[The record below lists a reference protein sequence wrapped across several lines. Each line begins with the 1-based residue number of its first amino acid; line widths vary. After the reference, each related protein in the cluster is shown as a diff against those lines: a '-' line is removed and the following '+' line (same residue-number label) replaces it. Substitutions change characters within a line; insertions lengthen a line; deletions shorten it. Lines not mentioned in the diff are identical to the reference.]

1 MSPLSEASL
10 TKSGRKTPASSTST
24 KRSRKS
30 SSKGSS
36 LDSSRDSSRVLPDTT
51 DNSSLPRNLSALEA
65 KIQTASSSAE
75 AVTVRARNAVE
86 KLSSKMEVLRSQMT
100 ENANIEEELAA
111 LRSNIRESSLVARR
125 WEEQGL
131 VWEQEKVVVEHQLR
145 QLKEDRK
152 KERADLQRFSQV
164 IWNIKSL
171 ADSSA
176 LPEISLLCSET
187 LSELSNSA
195 PSNSAPRSQD
205 TDVSF
210 MEPIEPIP
218 ESWGNPRSRTLV
230 AAARSTTTVTSPN
243 KRQRTELDA
252 TSANDFSFLRLMYHQ
267 LVYENEAMGKQLEE
281 ETEMWHRERSIMN
294 ADCFN
299 ALNRAAHMKN
309 ALSALV
315 SEYEDMAAEFG
326 DLKERLSVA
335 QAQEAEARS
344 LYELAVDELTEEK
357 MTQEKN
363 LESLKD
369 DFSHKNEL
377 LEETMDEA
385 KALRFANDV
394 VIQEMKEQRERLE
407 NELQEARKEGS
418 LAKISAEQEAAKWRE
433 LMDSTVATLK
443 KQLMAGLQESVQKI
457 QSLKLQLS
465 VSQKENTELKEL
477 LAQHEDQAE

>member
-1 MSPLSEASL
+1 
-10 TKSGRKTPASSTST
+10 
-24 KRSRKS
+24 
-30 SSKGSS
+30 
-36 LDSSRDSSRVLPDTT
+36 
-51 DNSSLPRNLSALEA
+51 
-65 KIQTASSSAE
+65 
-75 AVTVRARNAVE
+75 
-86 KLSSKMEVLRSQMT
+86 
-100 ENANIEEELAA
+100 
-111 LRSNIRESSLVARR
+111 
-125 WEEQGL
+125 
-131 VWEQEKVVVEHQLR
+131 
-145 QLKEDRK
+145 
-152 KERADLQRFSQV
+152 
-164 IWNIKSL
+164 
-171 ADSSA
+171 
-176 LPEISLLCSET
+176 
-187 LSELSNSA
+187 
-195 PSNSAPRSQD
+195 
-205 TDVSF
+205 
-210 MEPIEPIP
+210 
-218 ESWGNPRSRTLV
+218 
-230 AAARSTTTVTSPN
+230 
-243 KRQRTELDA
+243 
-252 TSANDFSFLRLMYHQ
+252 
-267 LVYENEAMGKQLEE
+267 
-281 ETEMWHRERSIMN
+281 
-294 ADCFN
+294 
-299 ALNRAAHMKN
+299 MKN

-418 LAKISAEQEAAKWRE
+418 LAKISAEQEAAKWKE